1 MRILFPALALLLIV
15 GSAKAIDNESFIFN
29 PNAKYTGNLYNLTD
43 SELLGIMFSNKNNKK
58 DIIYWKSSYS
68 EEENQFVP
76 KLDYREPDKKIE
88 TKIIAKEKTGDDL
101 LVLFSSNYYK
111 YNCHSCTGVLSAI
124 LFSKNGA
131 EWGIKNIENF
141 EAGGS
146 WGDNASL
153 ESVRNTKN
161 KNPLFLFKYVYGNHG
176 TFHDY
181 VEIIAFTDGK
191 THNVF
196 SSKTLDET
204 LLSGSNNDCCLSVH
218 EEIMMEFQDI
228 SFELAFNTVNEKYG
242 KGYQFMWN
250 DSVYK
255 TYTEE
260 DDPKGLSGF
269 CGEKTDY
276 SSACYTVN
284 SEYQFIEN
292 SSKIFDDLVF
302 TITGTR
308 EAYDIY
314 DDYDKRGEAYPVKET
329 HHFSF
334 NEISLFYELDK
345 ENFFKSYFDGNSW
358 IQY

>member
-1 MRILFPALALLLIV
+1 MGCEVPLIQINCKGTLIKLTCIKYYALFTKGDSEAKMRILFPALALLLIV

-58 DIIYWKSSYS
+58 DAIYWKSSYS

-76 KLDYREPDKKIE
+76 KLDYREQDKKIE

-111 YNCHSCTGVLSAI
+111 YNCHSCTGVLSAV
-124 LFSKNGA
+124 LFSNSGV

-141 EAGGS
+141 GAGGS

-153 ESVRNTKN
+153 ELVRNTKN
-161 KNPLFLFKYVYGNHG
+161 KNPLFLFKYVYGNQG

-181 VEIIAFTDGK
+181 VEIIAFMDGK

-204 LLSGSNNDCCLSVH
+204 LLSGSNSDCCLSVH

-228 SFELAFNTVNEKYG
+228 SFDLAFNTVNEKYG

-269 CGEKTDY
+269 CGKTAPFY
-276 SSACYTVN
+276 SRRASRL
-284 SEYQFIEN
+284 
-292 SSKIFDDLVF
+292 LV
-302 TITGTR
+302 G
-308 EAYDIY
+308 
-314 DDYDKRGEAYPVKET
+314 
-329 HHFSF
+329 SM
-334 NEISLFYELDK
+334 
-345 ENFFKSYFDGNSW
+345 
-358 IQY
+358 